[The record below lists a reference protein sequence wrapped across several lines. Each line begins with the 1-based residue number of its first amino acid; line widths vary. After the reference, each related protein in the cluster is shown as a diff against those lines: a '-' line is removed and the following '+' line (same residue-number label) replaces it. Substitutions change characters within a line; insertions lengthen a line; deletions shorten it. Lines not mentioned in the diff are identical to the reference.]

1 MKMLFQNKQVDLI
14 PPPVFAFMSKTHK
27 FPHKINQATGYRKER
42 KCRKGKYFVN

>member
-27 FPHKINQATGYRKER
+27 FPHKINQATGK
-42 KCRKGKYFVN
+42 KGNAGKGKYFVN